1 MHSHRNGRKYS
12 TFQLILDRIIWTVAF
27 YKSYML
33 DNLILVVYIQ
43 TDFLNLF

>member
-1 MHSHRNGRKYS
+1 MHSHRNGRIDS
-12 TFQLILDRIIWTVAF
+12 TFQLILGRIIWTVAF

-33 DNLILVVYIQ
+33 DYLTVCIQ